1 MTEEVARGSF
11 LLFRTMRYLAVATAL
26 LGLSVGLTAGSDA
39 RIVVW
44 VVSGLLAVWLLFTA
58 FIEERRHWPFVI
70 SQPQK
75 SNSTARMVLM
85 DTSPDG
91 IPGSSHQRD
100 RSPGS
105 SSARPVSAGDSEW
118 EGRRMSALRGY
129 ESFFYKVALAG
140 VGISIVGIVTS
151 FFVSGAGRAVVI
163 AVLVAGGLLISA
175 MALVVRKRIHTG
187 PKTRLPE

>member
-1 MTEEVARGSF
+1 
-11 LLFRTMRYLAVATAL
+11 
-26 LGLSVGLTAGSDA
+26 
-39 RIVVW
+39 
-44 VVSGLLAVWLLFTA
+44 
-58 FIEERRHWPFVI
+58 
-70 SQPQK
+70 
-75 SNSTARMVLM
+75 
-85 DTSPDG
+85 
-91 IPGSSHQRD
+91 
-100 RSPGS
+100 
-105 SSARPVSAGDSEW
+105 
-118 EGRRMSALRGY
+118 MSALRGY